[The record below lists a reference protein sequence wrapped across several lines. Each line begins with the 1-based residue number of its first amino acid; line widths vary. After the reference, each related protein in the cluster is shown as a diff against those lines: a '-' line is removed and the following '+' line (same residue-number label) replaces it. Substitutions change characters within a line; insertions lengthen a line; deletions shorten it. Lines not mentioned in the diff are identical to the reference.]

1 MQAKFTIQYGEFA
14 VAQYLS
20 DNIKN
25 ASVFVP
31 TSAQEK
37 GIDLLLYKF
46 CSGVNLVNTIQVKMS
61 RAYRHPNKRYQNMP
75 WFNRFTPQDNADWF
89 ILLGLYAQFPSEPD
103 TPSKA
108 IRWEEIMLAFK
119 NKEMKHFMEE
129 VRLKSDPERADKMFG
144 FSFNSRDEI
153 RQTRGYAEERDMSA
167 YLIEN
172 RIKEIEN
179 SFK

>member
-61 RAYRHPNKRYQNMP
+61 RDYSHPNKRY
-75 WFNRFTPQDNADWF
+75 
-89 ILLGLYAQFPSEPD
+89 
-103 TPSKA
+103 
-108 IRWEEIMLAFK
+108 
-119 NKEMKHFMEE
+119 
-129 VRLKSDPERADKMFG
+129 
-144 FSFNSRDEI
+144 
-153 RQTRGYAEERDMSA
+153 
-167 YLIEN
+167 
-172 RIKEIEN
+172 
-179 SFK
+179 

>member
-46 CSGVNLVNTIQVKMS
+46 CSGVNLVNSRPKIMRIGLFCLDSMHNSPLNQIHQVK
-61 RAYRHPNKRYQNMP
+61 
-75 WFNRFTPQDNADWF
+75 
-89 ILLGLYAQFPSEPD
+89 QFGGKKSCLR
-103 TPSKA
+103 SKT
-108 IRWEEIMLAFK
+108 K
-119 NKEMKHFMEE
+119 K
-129 VRLKSDPERADKMFG
+129 
-144 FSFNSRDEI
+144 
-153 RQTRGYAEERDMSA
+153 
-167 YLIEN
+167 
-172 RIKEIEN
+172 
-179 SFK
+179 

>member
-61 RAYRHPNKRYQNMP
+61 RAYRHPNKRYQNML

-108 IRWEEIMLAFK
+108 
-119 NKEMKHFMEE
+119 